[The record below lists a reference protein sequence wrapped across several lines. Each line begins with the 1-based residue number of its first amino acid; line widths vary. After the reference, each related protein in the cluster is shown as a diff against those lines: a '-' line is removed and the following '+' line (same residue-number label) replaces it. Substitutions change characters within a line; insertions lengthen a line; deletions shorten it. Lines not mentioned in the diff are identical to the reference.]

1 MAIDSSTAAKND
13 FREARQ
19 QAVLQKFIANITGR
33 PIDLLDYNEVRRHVG
48 ATGQADRGLQQIPL
62 DAIVGSV
69 GRAQDFTRTFLP
81 RSDEDGDRWVRVRK
95 HIDRK
100 GISPILVYKLGDVYF
115 VNDGNHRVSI
125 ARQRGMKTIPAYVT
139 EIETK
144 APLQPGDD
152 PQEIICKARY
162 AEFLA
167 ETELDALRPDIDLK
181 MNICGFYHVL
191 LNQIDAHRARMEQER
206 GEPVPY
212 AEAAAD
218 WCDEIY
224 LPLVNLINERG
235 LHRNFPRLTDAD
247 LYALVVRYRA
257 ELERELGWQV
267 EAIDAVN
274 DLPMDKVTLKD
285 EANQAA
291 AVAVKGKQGSVI
303 HRIAGKVYD
312 AVVPAAGLES
322 GPPTGEW
329 REKRRNPR
337 HERRV
342 FADIL
347 VAGRGLPADTNTLDH
362 ALLIA
367 KREKS
372 RVLGLRVVNDRKSVD
387 PAEIQVAQAEFQRRC
402 EAAGAPYAS
411 SIEEGSVVRR
421 IVRRAAF
428 TDLLALSVI
437 NHSGPVT
444 KTGAGSDF
452 SKILQRS
459 PRPVLAVP
467 EQAYS
472 PLNRV
477 LLAYDGSPKAT
488 EALYLAAYMAV
499 RWSAQLSVVVVGQGK
514 QGQEAMARTRSYLAS
529 HIIPADFFNPDGD
542 AVEEILRVG
551 AINDANLLVMG
562 GFGAR
567 PLLQRLVGSTVSA
580 MVRRFG
586 QPVLICR

>member
-1 MAIDSSTAAKND
+1 MSLNQQAAKSD

-19 QAVLQKFIANITGR
+19 QAVLQQLVSNITGR
-33 PIDLLDYNEVRRHVG
+33 PVDLLDYNEIRRHVG
-48 ATGQADRGLQQIPL
+48 ATGTTDRGLQQIPL

-81 RSDEDGDRWVRVRK
+81 KSDEDGDRWVRVRK
-95 HIDRK
+95 HVDRK

-144 APLQPGDD
+144 APLTPDDD
-152 PQEIICKARY
+152 PQKIICKARY
-162 AEFLA
+162 AEFLT
-167 ETELDALRPDIDLK
+167 ETGLDELRPDADLK
-181 MNICGFYHVL
+181 MSICGFYHVL
-191 LNQIDAHRARMEQER
+191 LNQIDAHRAHMEQSR
-206 GEPVPY
+206 GEPVSH
-212 AEAAAD
+212 AEATAN
-218 WCDEIY
+218 WYEEVY
-224 LPLVNLINERG
+224 QPLKKLIDERG

-247 LYALVVRYRA
+247 LYALVVHYRA

-267 EAIDAVN
+267 EVIDAVN

-285 EANQAA
+285 G
-291 AVAVKGKQGSVI
+291 AVSSASVEVKGKQGDVI

-312 AVVPAAGLES
+312 AVIPAAGLEG

-337 HERRV
+337 RERRI

-347 VAGRGLPADTNTLDH
+347 VAGRGLPADANTLDH

-367 KREKS
+367 KREGS
-372 RVLGLRVVNDRKSVD
+372 RVLGLRVVNDRNSLD
-387 PAEIQVAQAEFQRRC
+387 PAELQTVQAEFQQRC
-402 EAAGAPYAS
+402 EIAGAPCVF

-437 NHSGPVT
+437 NQSGPVT

-452 SKILQRS
+452 NKILQRS

-472 PLNRV
+472 TMDRV

-488 EALYLAAYMAV
+488 EALYLAAYIAV

-514 QGQEAMARTRSYLAS
+514 QGQEAMVRARSYLAS
-529 HIIPADFFNPDGD
+529 HIIPAYFFNPDGD
-542 AVEEILRVG
+542 VTEEILRVG
-551 AINDANLLVMG
+551 AVNDANLLVMG

>member
-1 MAIDSSTAAKND
+1 MTTDSSLAAKTD

-19 QAVLQKFIANITGR
+19 QAVLQRFIASITGR
-33 PIDLLDYNEVRRHVG
+33 QIDLLDYNEVRRHVG
-48 ATGQADRGLQQIPL
+48 ATGQADRGLQEIPL

-69 GRAQDFTRTFLP
+69 GRARDFTRTFLP
-81 RSDEDGDRWVRVRK
+81 KSGDDHDRWVRVRT
-95 HIDRK
+95 HVDRR

-125 ARQRGMKTIPAYVT
+125 ARRRGMKTIPAYVT

-144 APLQPGDD
+144 APLQPEDD

-167 ETELDALRPDIDLK
+167 ETELDVLRPDADLK
-181 MNICGFYHVL
+181 MTICGFYYVL
-191 LNQIDAHRARMEQER
+191 LNQIDAHRAHMESD
-206 GEPVPY
+206 GSEPVPY

-218 WCDEIY
+218 WYDRIY
-224 LPLVNLINERG
+224 QPLVNLINERG

-267 EAIDAVN
+267 GAIDAVN
-274 DLPMDKVTLKD
+274 DLPMDKMTMKGEED
-285 EANQAA
+285 QTA
-291 AVAVKGKQGSVI
+291 AVEVKGKRGGVI
-303 HRIAGKVYD
+303 NRIAGKVYD
-312 AVVPAAGLES
+312 AVVPATGLEG
-322 GPPTGEW
+322 GPPAGEW
-329 REKRRNPR
+329 RKKRRNPR
-337 HERRV
+337 HERRI

-372 RVLGLRVVNDRKSVD
+372 RVLGLRVVNDRRSLD
-387 PAEIQVAQAEFQRRC
+387 PAELQAVQAEFQRRC

-428 TDLLALSVI
+428 ADLLALSVI
-437 NHSGPVT
+437 SLSGPVT

-472 PLNRV
+472 TMDRV

-514 QGQEAMARTRSYLAS
+514 QGQKAMAQARSYLAS
-529 HIIPADFFNPDGD
+529 HIIPADFFNPNGEV
-542 AVEEILRVG
+542 VEEILRVG
-551 AINDANLLVMG
+551 AISDANLLVMG
-562 GFGAR
+562 GFGVR
-567 PLLQRLVGSTVSA
+567 PLFQRLVGSTVSA